1 MTYRNVVSAVVRA
14 LAAETINSAGGV
26 DFDPKVQ
33 DQRVPGAICGK
44 EEAFLTD
51 CWVHGRLHKALPVGL
66 WLALVAKYSTHLERK
81 HDAMMALAGSVKSP
95 APGRFIQCAVAT
107 WAFPKLPGV
116 EGKRSTSVLPAA
128 WYSMDNWSDDPVPE
142 RTQHRWKS
150 GIRRSLE
157 DQVSAALVEAQHILD
172 MEGLISSRAA

>member
-1 MTYRNVVSAVVRA
+1 MIYHNVVSAVVRA
-14 LAAETINSAGGV
+14 LASEVINSAGGC
-26 DFDPKVQ
+26 DFQPKVQ
-33 DQRVPGAICGK
+33 AARVPGAICGK

-51 CWVHGRLHKALPVGL
+51 CWVHGRLHKTLPVGL

-107 WAFPKLPGV
+107 WAFPKLPGA

>member
-1 MTYRNVVSAVVRA
+1 MIYQNVVSAVVRA
-14 LAAETINSAGGV
+14 LASEVINSAGGC
-26 DFDPKVQ
+26 DFQPKVQ
-33 DQRVPGAICGK
+33 AARVPGAICGK

-107 WAFPKLPGV
+107 WAFPKLPGA
-116 EGKRSTSVLPAA
+116 EGKRSTVVMAA
-128 WYSMDNWSDDPVPE
+128 GWYDINNWDTDGRPQKTLE
-142 RTQHRWKS
+142 RWRRD
-150 GIRRSLE
+150 IRRDLE
-157 DQVSAALVEAQHILD
+157 RQVDQALVEAHEILAR
-172 MEGLISSRAA
+172 EGLILGEAA

>member
-1 MTYRNVVSAVVRA
+1 MTYPSVVSAVVRA
-14 LAAETINSAGGV
+14 LAAETINSAGGC
-26 DFDPKVQ
+26 DFQPKVQ
-33 DQRVPGAICGK
+33 VARVPGAICGK

-95 APGRFIQCAVAT
+95 APERFVIAATAT
-107 WAFPKLPGV
+107 WAFPKLPGM
-116 EGKRSTSVLPAA
+116 EGKRSTSVLPPS
-128 WYSMDNWSDDPVPE
+128 WYDMDRWSEEPVAE

-150 GIRRSLE
+150 SIRRSLE
-157 DQVSAALVEAQHILD
+157 DQVNAALVEAQHILD
-172 MEGLISSRAA
+172 MEGLISCRAA

>member
-14 LAAETINSAGGV
+14 LASEVINSAGGC
-26 DFDPKVQ
+26 DFEPKVQ
-33 DQRVPGAICGK
+33 TARVPGAICGK

-107 WAFPKLPGV
+107 WAFPKLPGA

-128 WYSMDNWSDDPVPE
+128 WYELDRWDEDGRPQKTLE
-142 RTQHRWKS
+142 RWRRD
-150 GIRRSLE
+150 IRRDLE
-157 DQVSAALVEAQHILD
+157 RQVDRALVEAHEILAA
-172 MEGLISSRAA
+172 EGLVAGEAA